1 MNTSINRISMM
12 IKRDLIIHRKLII
25 ISSISLFVIAGF
37 MMFITSDGDNSSNQ
51 VPPDAGEIVYGV
63 LIILCGFI
71 FTASIYHE
79 NKNDQKHTQFLAE
92 PTSNLEKIFVKW
104 LYTLPLYILYIS
116 VIFIISYLF
125 YSRFLG
131 NILNVVYVPLSEL
144 KSKYYMYILN
154 IYMIVHAVTFLSSIV
169 FKKYKIPKIITL
181 ILFIT
186 IIANLIVVISARIIF
201 REYIDSYSI
210 SITPAN
216 MKDITLS
223 SDFIDGA
230 ELWLGRL
237 PYLLTLVAVPYLW
250 LITYYKMKEKQI

>member
-25 ISSISLFVIAGF
+25 VSTISIFVIAGF

-51 VPPDAGEIVYGV
+51 VPADAGELVYGV
-63 LIILCGFI
+63 LLIICGFI

-92 PTSNLEKIFVKW
+92 PTSNLEKIFIKW
-104 LYTLPLYILYIS
+104 LYTLPLYIINTL
-116 VIFIISYLF
+116 VIFMISYFF

-131 NILNVVYVPLSEL
+131 NLLDVEYVPLSEL
-144 KSKYYMYILN
+144 RPKYYMYILN
-154 IYMIVHAVTFLSSIV
+154 IYMIVHAFTLLLSIL

-181 ILFIT
+181 LLFIT

-223 SDFIDGA
+223 PDFIDGA

-250 LITYYKMKEKQI
+250 LITYFKMKEKQI

>member
-1 MNTSINRISMM
+1 
-12 IKRDLIIHRKLII
+12 
-25 ISSISLFVIAGF
+25 
-37 MMFITSDGDNSSNQ
+37 
-51 VPPDAGEIVYGV
+51 
-63 LIILCGFI
+63 
-71 FTASIYHE
+71 
-79 NKNDQKHTQFLAE
+79 
-92 PTSNLEKIFVKW
+92 
-104 LYTLPLYILYIS
+104 
-116 VIFIISYLF
+116 
-125 YSRFLG
+125 
-131 NILNVVYVPLSEL
+131 
-144 KSKYYMYILN
+144 
-154 IYMIVHAVTFLSSIV
+154 MIVHAVTFLSSIV